1 MRRSLLH
8 ISLRSLFLAALA
20 AGGALS
26 WGAPHP
32 EADSDVLLATMQ
44 AELERAKYSLAKSD
58 PAPYFISY
66 EVYAQHSLQLAGNYG
81 TIVPSLASNRG
92 WADVTMRVGRPVLDN
107 THNEN
112 RSSGITS
119 GPLPLADDRDAISRT
134 LWDMTNREYRR
145 ASPAYAK
152 VVSNSAVQAEEE
164 DKSPDF
170 SQEASR
176 TQIDHPGAAIA
187 FNQKEWEDK
196 IRKYSSVL
204 RKYPEVYSSS
214 VTLQIQQSTSY
225 FVSGEGSKVESPGV
239 TARLV
244 VEANTRADDGMDL
257 VRVET
262 FDSTRPDGL
271 PSDQALAAMEEKMAA
286 HLN

>member
-8 ISLRSLFLAALA
+8 ISLHSLFLAALA

-32 EADSDVLLATMQ
+32 EADSGVLLATMQ

-66 EVYAQHSLQLAGNYG
+66 EVYDQHSLQVAGTYG
-81 TIVPSLASNRG
+81 TIVTSVASNRR
-92 WADVTMRVGRPVLDN
+92 WADVTMRVGSPVLDN

-119 GPLPLADDRDAISRT
+119 GPLPLADDRDAISST
-134 LWDMTNREYRR
+134 LWEMTNREYRR

-152 VVSNSAVQAEEE
+152 VMSNTAVQAEEE

-170 SQEASR
+170 SREASQ
-176 TQIDHPGAAIA
+176 TQIDRPGAPLT

-196 IRKYSSVL
+196 IRK
-204 RKYPEVYSSS
+204 
-214 VTLQIQQSTSY
+214 
-225 FVSGEGSKVESPGV
+225 
-239 TARLV
+239 
-244 VEANTRADDGMDL
+244 
-257 VRVET
+257 
-262 FDSTRPDGL
+262 
-271 PSDQALAAMEEKMAA
+271 
-286 HLN
+286 